1 MRSIIDWNSKKAGMY
16 ADDTLRLVFHSI
28 LTAFHAMLG
37 RRR

>member
-28 LTAFHAMLG
+28 LTGFPRHVG
-37 RRR
+37 